1 MPTPLPRRAF
11 PTLVSRAQFLI
22 NAELNDFLPRWR
34 RNKPIEMPFE
44 GTPSVKNQ
52 VEALGVPHTEVGS
65 LLRAGNVVGFD
76 YLLRDGDAIEVFP
89 FAPGSAWQDGEPRFV
104 LDSHLGRLAAY
115 LRMLGVDV
123 LYRNDSHDPELAQ
136 ISARE
141 RRILLT
147 RDRRLLMRSAVTHG
161 YCVRSL
167 EPDEQV
173 GEVLRRYDLA
183 PRLQPF
189 RRCLRCNGYLQ
200 PVEKEQVLE
209 RLQPLTRRYFDEFAQ
224 CPDCGQIYWKG
235 SHYLHMAKLVEKFQ
249 KE

>member
-1 MPTPLPRRAF
+1 
-11 PTLVSRAQFLI
+11 VSRAQFLFH
-22 NAELNDFLPRWR
+22 AELNDLLPRWR

-52 VEALGVPHTEVGS
+52 AEALGVPHTEIGA
-65 LLRAGNVVGFD
+65 LLNGGLRIGFD
-76 YLLRDGDAIEVFP
+76 YLLRDGDRIEAFP
-89 FAPGSAWQDGEPRFV
+89 FAPGLAWQDGEPRFV
-104 LDSHLGRLAAY
+104 LDNHLGRLAAY

-123 LYRNDSHDPELAQ
+123 LYHNDSDDAELAQ
-136 ISARE
+136 IAESQG
-141 RRILLT
+141 RILLT
-147 RDRRLLMRSAVTHG
+147 RDRRLLMRNAVTHG

-183 PRLQPF
+183 SFLKPF
-189 RRCLRCNGYLQ
+189 RRCLRCNGDLQ
-200 PVEKEQVLE
+200 PVEKEAVLE
-209 RLQPLTRRYFDEFAQ
+209 RLQPLTRRYFDDFAQ
-224 CPDCGQIYWKG
+224 CPACGQVYWKG